1 MLALYSRHRRGVW
14 CIIHCKTY
22 LEICHA
28 TTLATFAFN
37 VTRISS
43 PIRWTC
49 KRARGPRKAATFVP
63 FLPYSPQPSTGFH
76 QVATCIPAHKF
87 RIIIARVLTAVY
99 RYSRADLLRILRLV
113 PRQLQT
119 WEKAGLVTTGEDYS
133 FFDLVQIKKVRDL
146 CAQRVRPAVIRQS
159 LDAMQKQVAGM
170 ENPLLEAGA
179 YRSGRRVAF
188 RHQGRLLEPIAG
200 QFMLDFSSAESK
212 VVTSPPRNGPEL
224 VVTDVADL
232 FARGITLEENPST
245 QSEAITTYLKVLE
258 MDPIHAAAHI
268 NLGTLYYNRQEY
280 ALAERHYRSAIEIDP
295 RYALAYFD
303 LGNVLDETGR
313 VEEAI
318 NTYKTAIQLA
328 PTYADAHYNIAL
340 AYEKIREPRKALQH
354 WRAYVK
360 LDTTGPWTVHAKH
373 QIQRILQSDGLK
385 LVHSRKAN

>member
-1 MLALYSRHRRGVW
+1 MHHFCAISPRFSTAFHR
-14 CIIHCKTY
+14 
-22 LEICHA
+22 
-28 TTLATFAFN
+28 
-37 VTRISS
+37 
-43 PIRWTC
+43 
-49 KRARGPRKAATFVP
+49 
-63 FLPYSPQPSTGFH
+63 
-76 QVATCIPAHKF
+76 VATCNSAQKF
-87 RIIIARVLTAVY
+87 RIIRAEIFTAVY

-119 WEKAGLVTTGEDYS
+119 WEKAGLVTAAEDYS

-159 LDAMQKQVAGM
+159 LEAMQKQVAGM

-179 YRSGRRVAF
+179 YQSGRRVAF

-200 QFMLDFSSAESK
+200 QFMFDFSSEEMK

-224 VVTDVADL
+224 VITGVADL
-232 FARGITLEENPST
+232 FARGIMLEENPST
-245 QSEAITTYLKVLE
+245 QSEAITTYLEVLE
-258 MDPIHAAAHI
+258 MDPMHAAAHI
-268 NLGTLYYNRQEY
+268 NLGTLYYNRQDY

-340 AYEKIREPRKALQH
+340 AYEKTREPRKALQH

-373 QIQRILQSDGLK
+373 QIQRILQSDSLK